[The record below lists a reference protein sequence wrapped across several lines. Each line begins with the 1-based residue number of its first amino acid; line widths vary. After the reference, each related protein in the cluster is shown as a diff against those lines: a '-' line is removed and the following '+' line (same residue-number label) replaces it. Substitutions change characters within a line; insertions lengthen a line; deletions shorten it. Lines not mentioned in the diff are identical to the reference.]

1 MGLLVC
7 VIITVEYVF
16 TINLGSGKTNFIVTA
31 MCVLTLNKL
40 V

>member
-1 MGLLVC
+1 MCNYYSRV
-7 VIITVEYVF
+7 YVF
-16 TINLGSGKTNFIVTA
+16 TINLGSGKTIIIVTA